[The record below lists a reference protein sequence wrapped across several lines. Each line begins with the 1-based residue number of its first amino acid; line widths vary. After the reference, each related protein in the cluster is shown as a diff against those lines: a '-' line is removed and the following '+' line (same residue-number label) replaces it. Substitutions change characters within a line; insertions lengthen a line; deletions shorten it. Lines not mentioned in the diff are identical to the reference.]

1 MSDLISEKR
10 KIFVIGHKNP
20 DTDSICSAIGYAY
33 LKNAI
38 NGKGYAPARTGE
50 INRES
55 EYVLKRFNQEM
66 PKLFEDVSAQV
77 QDIDIQEVQGI
88 SADMTMHDALVIMRD
103 NQISALPVVADNG
116 HIKGLVTI
124 NNIAVTNMET
134 TCNTL
139 ADAKTPIENVIKTLN
154 GTLICGKADNII
166 TSGKIIMGSNSPEF
180 IESTVAM
187 GDIVIC
193 GNRYDTQLCAI
204 EMNAAC
210 IIICSNASVAKT
222 IARIAKEHKT
232 TIITTP
238 LDPFETTC
246 TISQSIP
253 VGYFMF
259 RDNLKYFSLTDPIEE
274 VSEAMSQAKHSYF
287 PVIDT
292 DGRYRGMI
300 SRRNFMNMKRKQLI
314 LVDHNERS
322 QCVDGYKEAEI
333 LEIIDHHRISS
344 IETPIPVFFRN
355 QSVGSTA
362 TIVSQMY
369 EENGIKIP
377 QDIAGVLCSAII
389 SDTLMFRSPTCTP
402 LDEETAKK
410 LAKIAKVEVET
421 LANEMFEAGEN
432 LEGISPE
439 EVFFQDFKIF
449 ESSNVKFGV
458 GQGSFMSEK
467 NLLEA
472 KKLISGYIETARQ
485 NANLSM
491 VFFLITDI
499 KKESS
504 LVICSGNG
512 AKELLNYAFPDL
524 DEGIL
529 KGVISRKKQFIPKML
544 KAIEDYK

>member
-38 NGKGYAPARTGE
+38 NGKGYAPARTGD

-55 EYVLKRFNQEM
+55 EYVLKRFNQEL

-77 QDIDIQEVQGI
+77 QDIDIQEVEGV
-88 SADMTMHDALVIMRD
+88 SENMTMHDALVMMRD

-116 HIKGLVTI
+116 HLKGLVTI
-124 NNIAVTNMET
+124 NNIAVSNMEMN
-134 TCNTL
+134 CNTL
-139 ADAKTPIENVIKTLN
+139 AEAKTHFENVIKTLN
-154 GTLICGKADNII
+154 GTVICGKTDITI
-166 TSGKIIMGSNSPEF
+166 TSGKIILGSNSPEF
-180 IESTVAM
+180 IESTVSK

-210 IIICSNASVAKT
+210 IIICNNATVAQT
-222 IARIAKEHKT
+222 IVRIAKEHKT

-238 LDPFETTC
+238 LDPFEATC
-246 TISQSIP
+246 TINQSVP

-259 RDNLKYFSLTDPIEE
+259 KDNLKYFSLTDPIEE
-274 VSEAMSQAKHSYF
+274 VSEAMSKAKHSYF
-287 PVIDT
+287 PVTDP

-314 LVDHNERS
+314 LVDHNEKT

-344 IETPIPVFFRN
+344 IETPAPVFFRN

-362 TIVSQMY
+362 TIISQMY
-369 EENGIKIP
+369 EENGVKIP
-377 QDIAGVLCSAII
+377 QDIAGVLCAAII

-402 LDEETAKK
+402 IDEEIAKK
-410 LAKIAKVEVET
+410 LAKIAKVEVEE
-421 LANEMFEAGEN
+421 LAKEMFEAGEN
-432 LEGISPE
+432 LEGISAE
-439 EVFFQDFKIF
+439 EVFFQDFKMF
-449 ESSNVKFGV
+449 ESANVKFGV

-467 NLLEA
+467 NLSEA
-472 KKLISGYIETARQ
+472 KKLITEYIETARQ

-499 KKESS
+499 KDQSS
-504 LVICSGNG
+504 TIICSGNG
-512 AKELLNYAFPDL
+512 AKELLNYAFPDVKNNVL
-524 DEGIL
+524 R
-529 KGVISRKKQFIPKML
+529 GVISRKKQFIPKML
-544 KAIEDYK
+544 RAIEEHS